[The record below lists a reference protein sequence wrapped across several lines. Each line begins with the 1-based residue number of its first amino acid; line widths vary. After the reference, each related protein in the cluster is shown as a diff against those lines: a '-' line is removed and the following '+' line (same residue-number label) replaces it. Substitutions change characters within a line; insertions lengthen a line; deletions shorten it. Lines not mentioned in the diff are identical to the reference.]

1 MDREQILDRYEAP
14 LRRGAL
20 SSPPAVT
27 ASGTNPRCGD
37 VVTMYGLVEGGALS
51 RVSFEGSGCT
61 ISQAAADITAEL
73 AEGRSLDAVRRL
85 QPADVVAQ
93 LGGTARLDCASLA
106 LHTLQQAL
114 SGASASRSEP
124 ASGGHDIVHVHVRID
139 GRVQGVGFRYTT
151 AEEAERR
158 RLNGWVRNLSSG
170 GVEAVFE
177 GPRSAVEDML
187 RWCRRGPPGSFV
199 RDLHVDWDE
208 AIEHFTRFEVRR
220 TTER

>member
-1 MDREQILDRYEAP
+1 
-14 LRRGAL
+14 
-20 SSPPAVT
+20 
-27 ASGTNPRCGD
+27 
-37 VVTMYGLVEGGALS
+37 MYALVEGGTLS
-51 RVSFEGSGCT
+51 RVLFEGSGCT
-61 ISQAAADITAEL
+61 ISQAAADITSEL

-85 QPADVVAQ
+85 QAADVVAQ

-114 SGASASRSEP
+114 SSGAD
-124 ASGGHDIVHVHVRID
+124 DIVHVHVRID

-158 RLNGWVRNLSSG
+158 RLRGWVRNLSSG

-199 RDLHVDWDE
+199 RDLEVDWDE